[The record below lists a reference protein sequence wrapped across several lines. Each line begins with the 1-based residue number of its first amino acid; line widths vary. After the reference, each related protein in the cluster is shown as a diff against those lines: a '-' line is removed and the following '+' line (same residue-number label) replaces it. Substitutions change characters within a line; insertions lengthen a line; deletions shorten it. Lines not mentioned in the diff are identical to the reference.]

1 MPPVRRLWKAMTSGE
16 RILMLAAIIGYVAF
30 IAAVVRAILYR
41 EIITVIVISLM
52 NAALT
57 GLLTRSLLG
66 PKGEGL

>member
-1 MPPVRRLWKAMTSGE
+1 
-16 RILMLAAIIGYVAF
+16 MLAAIIGYVAF
-30 IAAVVRAILYR
+30 IVAVVRAILYR